1 MPGLNGTALPAIAIA
16 KDFIT
21 EVNSLPA
28 SGGGPEYLSAKKE
41 ELWIHVVSLDEQK
54 RPLQH
59 VLGFLFDSFHTDLE
73 QT

>member
-41 ELWIHVVSLDEQK
+41 EL
-54 RPLQH
+54 
-59 VLGFLFDSFHTDLE
+59 
-73 QT
+73 